1 MRESLWLLALTMM
14 LLLVAELTE
23 ARTTET
29 GRPGSAN
36 VKTKSINYEGVP
48 IPIELRLNQEVRV
61 HLDESVEIGLP
72 MALTAKLDVASVHG
86 VVYLTALQSFAT
98 QRVALKGSETG
109 RFVLLD
115 VSATS
120 DGTGIEAILIRTDGS
135 MSVPDSERSFTAVQL
150 MRYIA
155 RATLAPN
162 RLKAPRSQFKR
173 TMLTI
178 SEDRLYRDFAVESSL
193 LAAWRAD
200 SLLALAVDLS
210 NQSSDGIAL
219 DPSDIGG
226 VWHAAAFQHTRLL
239 PHGKHGASTV
249 MFLVG
254 PYDAIADLTF

>member
-1 MRESLWLLALTMM
+1 M
-14 LLLVAELTE
+14 LLLVAEMTE
-23 ARTTET
+23 ASKADTD
-29 GRPGSAN
+29 RPPSDD
-36 VKTKSINYEGVP
+36 VKSRLVSYEGVP
-48 IPIELRLNQEVRV
+48 VPVELPLNQEVRI

-72 MALTAKLDVASVHG
+72 IALTAKLDVTSVHG
-86 VVYLTALQSFAT
+86 VVYLTALQSFPA

-120 DGTGIEAILIRTDGS
+120 DVADVEAIVIQTDGS
-135 MSVPDSERSFTAVQL
+135 VLVADSDRSLTATQL
-150 MRYIA
+150 LRHIA
-155 RATLAPN
+155 RVTLAPN
-162 RLKAPRSQFKR
+162 RPKALPPQIKR
-173 TMLTI
+173 TFLAI
-178 SEDRLYRDFAVESSL
+178 PQDRLYREFAVDSRL

-210 NQSSDGIAL
+210 NQSSEAIAL

-254 PYDAIADLTF
+254 PYVAIADLAF